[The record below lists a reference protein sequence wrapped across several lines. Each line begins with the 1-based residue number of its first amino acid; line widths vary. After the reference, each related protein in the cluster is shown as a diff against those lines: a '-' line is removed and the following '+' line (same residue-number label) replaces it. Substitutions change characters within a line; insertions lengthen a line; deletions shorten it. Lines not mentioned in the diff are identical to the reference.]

1 MLKNKVL
8 LQKQASALDL
18 VPSPLKACPHS
29 RSFTMLSQALLLAL
43 VPMASLSTLVLVQS
57 ANAETFYKWVD
68 KDGSTHYT
76 QAPPRKTSVRSAK
89 KVYIDDQAPATPAAN
104 MPANGENNN
113 NTTGNSTPVMNANQ
127 LATAANNASVPN
139 VSNSAQPASSP
150 AAPQQV
156 ITPIIAPPA
165 NRLIV
170 PTQDQARPAF
180 SER

>member
-1 MLKNKVL
+1 MYLVKKLK
-8 LQKQASALDL
+8 
-18 VPSPLKACPHS
+18 
-29 RSFTMLSQALLLAL
+29 R
-43 VPMASLSTLVLVQS
+43 
-57 ANAETFYKWVD
+57 
-68 KDGSTHYT
+68 
-76 QAPPRKTSVRSAK
+76 
-89 KVYIDDQAPATPAAN
+89 
-104 MPANGENNN
+104 GENNN